1 MRVEIP
7 SSSDRESHHK
17 WEQALI
23 HLFNLD
29 GWNLEWCGNG
39 MENFDA
45 KGKTPK
51 GYDCVIEFKL
61 RNKYYRE
68 KVLEKFKYQK
78 LMELDCMRFY
88 FVADE
93 KGNYLYFLD
102 NLKLPEPIKIKCKAE
117 EKFERTQII
126 EKEFYLLSESQAS
139 IVNRY

>member
-7 SSSDRESHHK
+7 SISDTESHHK

-23 HLFNLD
+23 HLFNLE
-29 GWNLEWCGNG
+29 GWNLQWCGGG
-39 MENFDA
+39 MEHYDA
-45 KGKTPK
+45 KGKTPR

-68 KVLEKFKYQK
+68 KVLEKFKYDK
-78 LMELDCMRFY
+78 LMELDCMKFY

-102 NLKLPEPIKIKCKAE
+102 TLQLPEPIKIKCKTTD
-117 EKFERTQII
+117 KFDRCELID
-126 EKEFYLLSESQAS
+126 KEVYLLSESQAS
-139 IVNRY
+139 ILNRY